1 MDIWVYILGSLYAVS
16 ALFRF
21 SYSYSKY
28 LIAHRF
34 FGWVDKETCAKID
47 YQRVDEWIYSTIHSL
62 FIIVLTGYSLQDH
75 VLGPWNGTGNGTKVV
90 SGDCPDSIKLTL
102 ALSLSYF
109 TLDLVKCILRLN
121 YPFILHHLCAI
132 NLLMTS
138 MDQIMDGIES
148 GKGGSAGSYLMAY
161 LFLLEV
167 NTPLMNLGFLL
178 KAFNFDYNIYG
189 TVWSLHLISYILC
202 RLVMV
207 PYLTYYYYQNLMD
220 GSRNENGG
228 GGGEDSIYYQIP
240 NLLIIYLGSSYWAYR
255 QVIGIQRRV
264 LGNL

>member
-1 MDIWVYILGSLYAVS
+1 MDLWIYIMGSLYAVS

-28 LIAHRF
+28 LLERRF
-34 FGWVDKETCAKID
+34 FGWVDQETCAKIN

-62 FIIVLTGYSLQDH
+62 FIILLTGYSLQDH
-75 VLGPWNGTGNGTKVV
+75 VLG
-90 SGDCPDSIKLTL
+90 SGIKGEGDKDCPDSVKLTL

-109 TLDLVKCILRLN
+109 SLDLVKCVLRLN

-138 MDQIMDGIES
+138 MDQIGNGS
-148 GKGGSAGSYLMAY
+148 GNGKSAGSYLMAY
-161 LFLLEV
+161 LLLLEV

-207 PYLTYYYYQNLMD
+207 PYLTYYYYQNLSND
-220 GSRNENGG
+220 GEESL
-228 GGGEDSIYYQIP
+228 YYQIP

-255 QVIGIQRRV
+255 QVMGIQRRV

>member
-1 MDIWVYILGSLYAVS
+1 MGSLYAVS

-28 LIAHRF
+28 LIERRF
-34 FGWVDKETCAKID
+34 FGWVDREACAKID

-62 FIIVLTGYSLQDH
+62 FIILLTGYSLQDH
-75 VLGPWNGTGNGTKVV
+75 VLGNGIKEGGSGTEGGT
-90 SGDCPDSIKLTL
+90 GDCPDSVKLTL

-109 TLDLVKCILRLN
+109 SLDLVKCVLRLN

-132 NLLMTS
+132 NLLLTS

-148 GKGGSAGSYLMAY
+148 GKGGSATGSYLMAY
-161 LFLLEV
+161 LLLLEV

-207 PYLTYYYYQNLMD
+207 PYLTYYYYQNLSND
-220 GSRNENGG
+220 GEESL
-228 GGGEDSIYYQIP
+228 YYQIP

-255 QVIGIQRRV
+255 QVMGIQRRV

>member
-1 MDIWVYILGSLYAVS
+1 MDIWIYIMGSLYAVS

-28 LIAHRF
+28 LLSHRF
-34 FGWVDKETCAKID
+34 FGWVDRRSCGKID

-62 FIIVLTGYSLQDH
+62 FIIALTGYSLHDQ
-75 VLGPWNGTGNGTKVV
+75 VIGKIEMGSGSGTEP
-90 SGDCPDSIKLTL
+90 PDSVKLTL

-109 TLDLVKCILRLN
+109 SLDLIKCVLRLN

-132 NLLMTS
+132 NLLLTS
-138 MDQIMDGIES
+138 LDQIRS
-148 GKGGSAGSYLMAY
+148 GKHPSAGSYLMAY

-189 TVWSLHLISYILC
+189 TVWSLHLLSYILC

-207 PYLTYYYYQNLMD
+207 PYLTYYYYQNLMVVD
-220 GSRNENGG
+220 GDGKGANGN
-228 GGGEDSIYYQIP
+228 SLYYQIP
-240 NLLIIYLGSSYWAYR
+240 NLLIIYMGSSYWAYR
-255 QVIGIQRRV
+255 QVVGIQRRV

>member
-1 MDIWVYILGSLYAVS
+1 MDLWIYIMGSLYAVS

-28 LIAHRF
+28 LIERRF
-34 FGWVDKETCAKID
+34 FGWVDREACAKID

-62 FIIVLTGYSLQDH
+62 FIILLTGYSLQDH
-75 VLGPWNGTGNGTKVV
+75 VLGSGMKEGAE
-90 SGDCPDSIKLTL
+90 GDCPDSVKLTL

-109 TLDLVKCILRLN
+109 SLDLVKCVLRLN

-132 NLLMTS
+132 NLLLTS

-148 GKGGSAGSYLMAY
+148 GKGGSATGSYLMAY
-161 LFLLEV
+161 LLLLEV

-207 PYLTYYYYQNLMD
+207 PYLTYYYYHNLMD
-220 GSRNENGG
+220 GSKGG
-228 GGGEDSIYYQIP
+228 DSLYYQIP

-255 QVIGIQRRV
+255 QVMGIQRRV

>member
-1 MDIWVYILGSLYAVS
+1 MDLWIYIMGSLYAVS

-28 LIAHRF
+28 LLERRF
-34 FGWVDKETCAKID
+34 FGWVDQETCAKID

-62 FIIVLTGYSLQDH
+62 FIILLTGYSLQDH
-75 VLGPWNGTGNGTKVV
+75 VLGSGMKEGAE
-90 SGDCPDSIKLTL
+90 GDCPDSVKLTL

-109 TLDLVKCILRLN
+109 SLDLVKCVLRLN

-138 MDQIMDGIES
+138 MDQIGN
-148 GKGGSAGSYLMAY
+148 GNGNGNGSRAAGSYLMAY
-161 LFLLEV
+161 LLLLEV

-207 PYLTYYYYQNLMD
+207 PYLTYYYYQNLSND
-220 GSRNENGG
+220 GEESL
-228 GGGEDSIYYQIP
+228 YYQIP

-255 QVIGIQRRV
+255 QVMGIQRRV